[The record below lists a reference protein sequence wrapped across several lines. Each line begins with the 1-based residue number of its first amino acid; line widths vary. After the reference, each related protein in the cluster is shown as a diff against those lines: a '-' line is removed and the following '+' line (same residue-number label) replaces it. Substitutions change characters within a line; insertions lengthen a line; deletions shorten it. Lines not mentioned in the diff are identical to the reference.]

1 MNSSFIN
8 LNDGELTQK
17 GIKIMLNIEEMR
29 AGALEA
35 TTFLKR
41 FGNEDRLLLLCHLSQ
56 GEYSVSVL
64 EEITGIQQPT
74 LSQQLGV
81 LREDNLVKTRRDGKW
96 IYYSVD
102 DPKVL
107 TLLQC
112 IYQLFCPKEKVSS

>member
-1 MNSSFIN
+1 
-8 LNDGELTQK
+8 
-17 GIKIMLNIEEMR
+17 MLNIEEMR

-112 IYQLFCPKEKVSS
+112 VYQLFCPVRKAKL